1 MNFLRLKLWM
11 IGRKQR
17 VSPLSVIVL
26 VTLVI
31 ILLFFIKMVQT
42 GSAVGFA
49 FALSIAAGMST
60 CIGGAIVFFKR
71 LVQLASPRTLSVSLS
86 LSAGVMIFIS
96 LVEIFGKSV
105 ESYEAGFQEVVV
117 INDTL
122 SCGELG
128 FDFMSKSSDDKYH
141 CANCDTTCQGH
152 SWLSATATFALGVLI
167 IFGMDYIVGKMSPEA
182 HEELEISHLNKL
194 QDANQKSYD
203 GARRLHGSIES
214 IEEGLPK
221 KDGMY
226 PDVTARQL
234 NRTGVLT
241 ALAIGLHNIPEGVAT
256 YVGAIGDTR
265 VGAALAIGIALHNI
279 PEGIAVATPVYFATG
294 SRLRAF
300 CWTFVSALAEP
311 VGAILAWLIIG
322 DGLNSYVEGIMF
334 GIVCG
339 MMVTISFKE
348 LVPNAIK
355 YYSSG
360 NTVIFSI
367 LCGMAIMALSLI
379 FFAYA
384 GV

>member
-17 VSPLSVIVL
+17 VSPLSVFVILTLLVVL
-26 VTLVI
+26 LI
-31 ILLFFIKMVQT
+31 FIKMVQT
-42 GSAVGFA
+42 GSAVGIA

-60 CIGGAIVFFKR
+60 CIGGLIVFFRR
-71 LVQLASPRTLSVSLS
+71 LVQLASPRTLSISLS
-86 LSAGVMIFIS
+86 LSGGVMIFIS

-105 ESYEAGFQEVVV
+105 DSYQGGFQEDVV

-128 FDFMSKSSDDKYH
+128 FEFVNKTSDGNYY
-141 CANCDTTCQGH
+141 CSNCDTVCQGH
-152 SWLSATATFALGVLI
+152 SWLAATATFAIGVFI
-167 IFGMDYIVGKMSPEA
+167 IFGMDFIVGKISPEA
-182 HEELEISHLNKL
+182 HEELEVSHLSKL
-194 QDANQKSYD
+194 QATNHQSYE
-203 GARRLHGSIES
+203 GTRGFRESVES

-221 KDGMY
+221 KDGLY
-226 PDVTARQL
+226 PNVTARQL

-294 SRLRAF
+294 SRLKAF
-300 CWTFVSALAEP
+300 MWTFVSALAEP
-311 VGAILAWLIIG
+311 IGAILAWLIIG
-322 DGLNSYVEGIMF
+322 DGLNPYVEGIMF

-355 YYSSG
+355 YHSEG

-379 FFAYA
+379 LFAYA